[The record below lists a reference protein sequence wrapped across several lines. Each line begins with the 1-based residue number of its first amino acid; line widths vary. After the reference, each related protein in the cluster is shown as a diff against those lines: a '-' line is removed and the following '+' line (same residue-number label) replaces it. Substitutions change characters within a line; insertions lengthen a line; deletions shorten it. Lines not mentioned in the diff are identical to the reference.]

1 METTLLILTIT
12 NLVILLIFIVIYFNT
27 NAKINSN
34 TKQLLNDN
42 LNQNK
47 LSNNESFNNLSNR
60 LELSIRDV
68 LERNANFENKLS
80 KYLQDVTQGL
90 SNDLN
95 RHFTSQNDVLEN
107 RLNQI
112 SKKVNESLDEGFQ
125 KTQKT
130 FTNIVERLSR
140 IDEAQKK
147 IESLSVEIGSLQ
159 DVLTDKK
166 TRGAF
171 GEIQLN
177 QILSSIFGERNDT
190 LYQTQY
196 SFKTGSRSDAVLFMP
211 EPLGTVAIDA
221 KFPLESYQRLID
233 SHPKAHDFN
242 QLRQIFVNDIKV
254 HIDAIA
260 NKYIITHETS
270 DQALMFIPAEAIFAY
285 INAYHPDIIAYS
297 QKKRVWLVSPTTLM
311 STLTTLQTIL
321 VNIQRDK
328 YAQEIQHELE
338 LLQEEFNRYSDRWT
352 KLSSRLDQVGK
363 EVKDIHTTTKKITRR
378 FDTIAN
384 VEKIDEK

>member
-1 METTLLILTIT
+1 METALLILSIT
-12 NLVILLIFIVIYFNT
+12 NLAILLIFIVIYFNNNTKT
-27 NAKINSN
+27 NIE
-34 TKQLLNDN
+34 TKQLINEN
-42 LNQNK
+42 LNQSK
-47 LSNNESFNNLSNR
+47 LSNNENFTNLSNR

-80 KYLQDVTQGL
+80 KYLQDVTIGL

-95 RHFTSQNDVLEN
+95 TYFTSQNEVLEN

-112 SKKVNESLDEGFQ
+112 NKKVNESLDEGFE

-166 TRGAF
+166 TRGVF

-177 QILSSIFGERNDT
+177 QILASIFGDKNDT

-196 SFKTGSRSDAVLFMP
+196 TFNTGHRSDAVLFMP

-221 KFPLESYQRLID
+221 KFPLESYQRLVNA
-233 SHPKAHDFN
+233 HPKDPDFS
-242 QLRQIFVNDIKV
+242 QLRQTFVNSIKV

-270 DQALMFIPAEAIFAY
+270 DQAIMFIPAEAIFAY
-285 INAYHPDIIAYS
+285 INAFHPELIAYS

-338 LLQEEFNRYSDRWT
+338 LLQDEFNRYSDRWT
-352 KLSSRLDQVGK
+352 KLSTRLDQVGK
-363 EVKDIHTTTKKITRR
+363 DVKDIHTTTKKITRR

-384 VEKIDEK
+384 VEKITEE